1 MDMNHLIDILL
12 EDEEY
17 RTLFER
23 IEKNGEYEKSEVLT
37 ILLSISYMQSGKGKE
52 AEDLLKPIYQRRKDV
67 AEVNYWYSS
76 ALLGC
81 AADLDSLIQAKG
93 IMLDALS
100 LGLEGNMM
108 QDALEKLERAE
119 ENITYLMTKK
129 N

>member
-1 MDMNHLIDILL
+1 MIEKLL
-12 EDEEY
+12 EDDEY
-17 RTLFER
+17 RALLER
-23 IEKNGEYEKSEVLT
+23 ITSSTPLEKEDALCV
-37 ILLSISYMQSGKGKE
+37 LLSLSYMNDGREKE
-52 AEDLLKPIYQRRKDV
+52 AITLLKPLHEKYGSTP
-67 AEVNYWYSS
+67 EVSYWYSS

-81 AADLDSLIQAKG
+81 ASDLDSLIQAKG

-100 LGLEGNMM
+100 LGLEGNMR